1 MRSIKKRRNSFP
13 YHFMRRA
20 AGVALLLLSAVPA
33 HPQEVVA
40 LASAQTGRAR
50 QVNEASPGGEVMI
63 ILNEQLLNS
72 VLEAMLSLARPP
84 SFPLSRRGG
93 AAAEEPS
100 SETNRRGGETATCA
114 SEVTLARETGGVRTA
129 VRFTEGRISAPVA
142 FRGSYDAAFLGCVK
156 FEGWAETNI
165 SLAFDQSQ
173 QILTARINVRSIQL
187 NNLPSL
193 LTSGITDLVQDA
205 IDKRVNPVEL
215 LRAERLAASIP
226 IAPRGGGANSPLR
239 LRARE
244 VRHEVVQKELRLRI
258 IYEIV
263 HTE

>member
-1 MRSIKKRRNSFP
+1 MRSIKKRGNSFP
-13 YHFMRRA
+13 YHFMRRV
-20 AGVALLLLSAVPA
+20 AGVALLLLSAGPA
-33 HPQEVVA
+33 RPQEVVA

-50 QVNEASPGGEVMI
+50 QVNTASPGGEVMI
-63 ILNEQLLNS
+63 VLNEQLLNS

-84 SFPLSRRGG
+84 SFPLSRRSG
-93 AAAEEPS
+93 AAAEPAP
-100 SETNRRGGETATCA
+100 ETNRRGGETATCA

-226 IAPRGGGANSPLR
+226 ITPRGGGANSPLR

>member
-13 YHFMRRA
+13 YHLMRRA
-20 AGVALLLLSAVPA
+20 AGVAMLLLSAVPA
-33 HPQEVVA
+33 HPQEVA

-50 QVNEASPGGEVMI
+50 QVNTTSPGGEVMI
-63 ILNEQLLNS
+63 VLNEQLLNS
-72 VLEAMLSLARPP
+72 VLEAMLALARPP

-93 AAAEEPS
+93 AVEPA

-114 SEVTLARETGGVRTA
+114 REVTLARETGGVRTA

-226 IAPRGGGANSPLR
+226 ITPRGGANSPLR